1 MKFNIRK
8 KVEKYD
14 IRIIKKG
21 LKKASELFDLDR
33 KVLIITDKN
42 IPDQYINEV
51 ASQAKESLIYKIEPG
66 EKSKNI
72 EVYKDIM
79 NYMIENEFVR
89 SDAIVAMGG
98 GVVGDISAFVAS
110 TYMRGIDFYNIPT
123 SLLAQVDSSIGGK
136 TAIDFCGIKN
146 IIGSFYQPKGVLI
159 DVSVLKTLPEREI
172 NNGMAE
178 IIKIAAIQSKD
189 LFSLL
194 ENEQRTKRTIMPI
207 IDEAVKLKKIIVEKD
222 EKESGFR
229 RVLNFGHTIGHAIEE
244 SCEGKLLHGECVALG
259 MLYFSSKE
267 AREKIISLLKKYDLP
282 YSYEINKEKVLEL
295 IMHDKKK
302 YGEKINII
310 YVEKIGSCTLK
321 SLTINEIREI
331 IEKNN

>member
-1 MKFNIRK
+1 MKYNIRK
-8 KVEKYD
+8 KFEKYD
-14 IRIIKKG
+14 IKIIKRG
-21 LKKASELFDLDR
+21 LKRTSEIFNLKR
-33 KVLIITDKN
+33 KILIVTDEN
-42 IPDQYINEV
+42 IPERYIKEV
-51 ASQAKESLIYKIEPG
+51 ADQTKESLVYKIEPG
-66 EKSKNI
+66 EKSKSI

-79 NYMIENEFVR
+79 NFMIENDFTR
-89 SDAIVAMGG
+89 SDAVVAIGG
-98 GVVGDISAFVAS
+98 GVVGDLSGFVAS

-136 TAIDFCGIKN
+136 TAIDFHGIKN

-172 NNGMAE
+172 NNGIAE
-178 IIKIAAIQSKD
+178 IIKIAATQSKD

-194 ENEQRTKRTIMPI
+194 ENEERTKRTIMPI
-207 IDEAVKLKKIIVEKD
+207 ILEAVKLKKIIAEQD
-222 EKESGFR
+222 EKESGLR

-267 AREKIISLLKKYDLP
+267 AREKIINLLKKYDLP
-282 YSYEINKEKVLEL
+282 CSYEINKEKILEL
-295 IMHDKKK
+295 IAHDKKK
-302 YGEKINII
+302 YGERINVI
-310 YVEKIGSCTLK
+310 YVEEIGSYIEK

-331 IEKNN
+331 IEKGN